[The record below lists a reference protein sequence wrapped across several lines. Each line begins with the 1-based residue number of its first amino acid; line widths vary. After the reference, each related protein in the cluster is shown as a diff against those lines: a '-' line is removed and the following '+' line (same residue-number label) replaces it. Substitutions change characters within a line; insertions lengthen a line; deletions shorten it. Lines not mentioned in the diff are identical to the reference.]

1 MQDLHKITPSE
12 CPALAKRAAASS
24 LYVSS
29 GPCLP
34 AYATAVD
41 RGDALL
47 WRSHWHRR
55 AEEER
60 SSEASHAEGVL
71 VIFLKTKIIFL
82 SETEQEEVKSR
93 VPRK

>member
-1 MQDLHKITPSE
+1 MQDLHKITPRE
-12 CPALAKRAAASS
+12 CPAVAKRAAISS
-24 LYVSS
+24 LYVCS
-29 GPCLP
+29 GPCLS

-41 RGDALL
+41 RGDALP
-47 WRSHWHRR
+47 WRRHWHMR

-60 SSEASHAEGVL
+60 SSEASHAQGLL

-82 SETEQEEVKSR
+82 SETEQEGVKSR